1 MTPPERP
8 LARDDHGGRWA
19 GIAKHFHFR
28 RLSVTPLC
36 LVLFVLGVTESG
48 CVARRLWI
56 DKGGMTETD
65 KEECAALM
73 TPVRARFTFP
83 ASLNPFV
90 AIGEPAA
97 FCGIEGRG
105 VFFPTLHTKV
115 MMYGITDRATQE
127 GILATLKESRRDG
140 FKPLIVR
147 FYENEQWAATF
158 YPDGTQRSLTH
169 EIDQEKLLRQAVF
182 R

>member
-1 MTPPERP
+1 
-8 LARDDHGGRWA
+8 L
-19 GIAKHFHFR
+19 I
-28 RLSVTPLC
+28 
-36 LVLFVLGVTESG
+36 LFVLGVTEAG

-127 GILATLKESRRDG
+127 RILATLKESRRDG